1 MDQHYRYYNYIG
13 QYVYIYIY
21 NYIYICIPHPFNSNL
36 HRNHR
41 PMPKKNTQHF
51 TETTNVSPNMSAHRN
66 IQKNIHKHTTT
77 ISILGAWGA
86 PASFLVTSQ
95 SCSWLELLSSG
106 HLRRGCSSRPPSF
119 TVRAD
124 ANGFDVGWQ
133 PGPQP
138 RHKNPTDWSWIL
150 T

>member
-13 QYVYIYIY
+13 QYVYIY
-21 NYIYICIPHPFNSNL
+21 NYIYVYHIHSIPISTETIDPCQ
-36 HRNHR
+36 
-41 PMPKKNTQHF
+41 KKNTQHF

>member
-1 MDQHYRYYNYIG
+1 M
-13 QYVYIYIY
+13 YIY
-21 NYIYICIPHPFNSNL
+21 NYIYMYTTSIQFQSPQKPSTHAQKKHPTL
-36 HRNHR
+36 HQN
-41 PMPKKNTQHF
+41 NQCF
-51 TETTNVSPNMSAHRN
+51 TKHVSTSKHT
-66 IQKNIHKHTTT
+66 KNIHKHTTT

-124 ANGFDVGWQ
+124 ANGFDAGWQ

-138 RHKNPTDWSWIL
+138 RHKNPTD
-150 T
+150 